1 MAHPHP
7 TPDVPGHWPHL
18 LEEVL
23 TCADRDSVSED
34 LARALGPD
42 FDGRSTVVPGH
53 VCATTW
59 IFDPDVTHTLLVRH
73 RLFRWSAPGGHIE
86 RHETSRRG
94 GLRELEEET
103 GLTGF
108 DVQSVLGRP
117 ALVHT
122 SDLAGDRPHR
132 HWNIAWL
139 YTATMDTPVSPIEG
153 ARWWPVDSLPQGPSD
168 LETTTRRLIDVL
180 HSSRSS

>member
-7 TPDVPGHWPHL
+7 TPDIPGHWPHL
-18 LEEVL
+18 LDEVL
-23 TCADRDSVSED
+23 ACADSDEVSAELCRGLGRED
-34 LARALGPD
+34 APGVA
-42 FDGRSTVVPGH
+42 SGH

-59 IFDPDVTHTLLVRH
+59 ILDPHGEFTLLVRH
-73 RLFRWSAPGGHIE
+73 RSFRWSAPGGHVE
-86 RHETSRRG
+86 RHETSRIG

-103 GLTGF
+103 GLTRF
-108 DVQSVLGRP
+108 DVHSVLDHP

-139 YTATMDTPVSPIEG
+139 YTASMDTPISPVEG
-153 ARWWPVDSLPQGPSD
+153 ARWWPIENLPDGPPGLD
-168 LETTTRRLIDVL
+168 ATMRRMVALL
-180 HSSRSS
+180 HLHAPT